1 MKISKYFSLVFLLI
15 IFTFNLSIYKEMIVH
30 HKIKKEK
37 NEILNK
43 HDISKSSN
51 YVNWQKEYP
60 IDNEIEEKNI
70 NLNKT
75 QNNKFLSKIK
85 KSISEIEA
93 RSNKFIPSRIKIVEA
108 GHLINQL
115 FGGNMFLKL
124 DNMIRFNN
132 GYFGFII
139 SEKGSFEDDGLR
151 TVEFAK
157 YLNNQNIK
165 FGYILCPSKFSNTK
179 NELPT
184 GMTDYS
190 NENADSF
197 LKVLNNNNIPVLDLR
212 EELNKDYLNLFE
224 AFFKTDHHWKPETGF
239 WATQK
244 IIKFLNTKLKHTFDE
259 NIIKKEN
266 FNFKTYPKMFL
277 GSQGRKVSL
286 SIAEPDDFTLITPNF
301 ETNCSYEA
309 YCYDK
314 KRNGKFEKS
323 LLELKYLKKDY
334 YNNDTYATYLEASS
348 PVVRIINKLTTNK
361 NKIMIIK
368 DSFVGVIAP
377 FLACVTKEILLVD
390 IRKDPNTFDG
400 SIKKLI
406 QKEKPDIVLIL
417 YHCGVFDPANKN
429 VRYLHLFR

>member
-1 MKISKYFSLVFLLI
+1 MKISKYFSIVFLLI

-37 NEILNK
+37 NEILNN

-75 QNNKFLSKIK
+75 QNKKILSKIK
-85 KSISEIEA
+85 KSISEIET
-93 RSNKFIPSRIKIVEA
+93 RSNKFIPARIKLVEA

-139 SEKGSFEDDGLR
+139 SEKASFEADGLR

-157 YLNNQNIK
+157 YLNNHNIK
-165 FGYILCPSKFSNTK
+165 FGYILCPSKFSKTK
-179 NELPT
+179 KDLPV
-184 GMTDYS
+184 GMEDYS

-197 LKVLNNNNIPVLDLR
+197 IKVLKDNNIPMLDLR
-212 EELNKDYLNLFE
+212 DELSKDYQDIFD
-224 AFFKTDHHWKPETGF
+224 AFFKTDHHWKTETGF
-239 WATQK
+239 WGTQK
-244 IIKFLNTKLKHTFDE
+244 IIKFLNTELKYTFDE
-259 NIIKKEN
+259 NIINKEN
-266 FNFKTYPKMFL
+266 FNFKLYPKMFL
-277 GSQGRKVSL
+277 GSQGKKASL
-286 SIAEPDDFTLITPNF
+286 SIAEPDDFTLITPKF
-301 ETNCSYEA
+301 ETDFSYEA
-309 YCYDK
+309 YNHGIK
-314 KRNGKFEKS
+314 KTGKFENS
-323 LLELKYLKKDY
+323 LLSLQELKGDY
-334 YNNDTYATYLEASS
+334 YNANPYGVYSQSQVA
-348 PVVRIINKLTTNK
+348 RFINKLTANK

-390 IRKDPNTFDG
+390 IRKDPDTFDG